1 MHTESALK
9 RWLAPLVDPKIFDFW
24 AAHLS
29 RTWRWDR
36 RLARVSAVTPA
47 AEGATTLTL
56 RWGRRAPALL
66 PGQHVNITVDVA
78 GVRHTRAYSPTLL
91 DARQWQIT
99 VREQPGGCVSHFLS
113 APERVGSTLEVSA
126 GFGDMLLPQD
136 QAPWLLLAAGSG
148 ITPFRSLLR
157 AAAAA
162 DALPPSVTLLY
173 WADRAASLCFADEFD
188 QLAADHPQFHWQPL
202 LTREGEAPAAR
213 INAEQ
218 LAELAPLLAGSR
230 VYSCGPAGFVSS
242 AEALVAGQALQVVS
256 EAFSLPPLQPAGEP
270 VTITLARSGRQ
281 LTVPG
286 GTPLLAALEQAG
298 ERPPHGCRMGIC
310 NTCSCGKQAG
320 TTEDLLNGA
329 LSAEP
334 ITALRLC
341 VSSARSDLT
350 LDL

>member
-148 ITPFRSLLR
+148 ITPFLSMAYAIRDGIEDFELTILFGSHHLNHILNI
-157 AAAAA
+157 
-162 DALPPSVTLLY
+162 PSVVSRLKRRLLK
-173 WADRAASLCFADEFD
+173 RNGIGLRREC
-188 QLAADHPQFHWQPL
+188 L
-202 LTREGEAPAAR
+202 L
-213 INAEQ
+213 
-218 LAELAPLLAGSR
+218 
-230 VYSCGPAGFVSS
+230 
-242 AEALVAGQALQVVS
+242 
-256 EAFSLPPLQPAGEP
+256 
-270 VTITLARSGRQ
+270 SGRRIRRVNIHIKIRYYLNVIPQ
-281 LTVPG
+281 LMP
-286 GTPLLAALEQAG
+286 E
-298 ERPPHGCRMGIC
+298 
-310 NTCSCGKQAG
+310 
-320 TTEDLLNGA
+320 
-329 LSAEP
+329 
-334 ITALRLC
+334 ITNIPQRG
-341 VSSARSDLT
+341 V
-350 LDL
+350 